1 MASTSIVCHI
11 RENVTGERVCPITT
25 GARCT
30 PTHDMSVSGSLELR
44 RLQDQVHLMRLP
56 QQPQRESGQFSWDS
70 RSDLCGDAVDFHGT
84 PAPAAAGIR
93 SFCYDLSLAR
103 SCAGRAPQIA
113 PERTQSVRLP
123 RNRRCSKRGSAAQP
137 VVATRAVQVGALLAS
152 KTASHPFLRG
162 GHGFVD

>member
-1 MASTSIVCHI
+1 MPILCERSAYGVRSHLW
-11 RENVTGERVCPITT
+11 RERCRRLVRKLLEEEVADGENEHSLPQGEGTGERVCPITT

-93 SFCYDLSLAR
+93 SF
-103 SCAGRAPQIA
+103 
-113 PERTQSVRLP
+113 
-123 RNRRCSKRGSAAQP
+123 
-137 VVATRAVQVGALLAS
+137 
-152 KTASHPFLRG
+152 
-162 GHGFVD
+162 